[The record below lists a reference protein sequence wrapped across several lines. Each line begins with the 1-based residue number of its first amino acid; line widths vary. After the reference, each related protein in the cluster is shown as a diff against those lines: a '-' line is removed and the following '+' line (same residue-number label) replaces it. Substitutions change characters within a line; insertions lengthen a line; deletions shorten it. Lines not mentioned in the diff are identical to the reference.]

1 MTTRSQT
8 TIRVSSLENRSLTLS
23 MNAAAVASAARREEG
38 GELAGWMRCL
48 VALVCERK
56 AKKKKG
62 CNSDSVQYV
71 AFTVSRA
78 VCV

>member
-38 GELAGWMRCL
+38 EELDEVLGVRKNFQ
-48 VALVCERK
+48 K
-56 AKKKKG
+56 AKKQRKKKG
-62 CNSDSVQYV
+62 LNSDSVQLIEKDG
-71 AFTVSRA
+71 F
-78 VCV
+78 